1 MANFEKM
8 NSKKN
13 IILFDGDCNFCN
25 YWVNFVL
32 KRDKQNVF
40 KFASLNSEIGTTLKL
55 QHQIPATLD
64 SIILIKK
71 GKVFIKSQAALE
83 ISKYLSGGWFMMVG
97 FNLVPVFLRDSVYDF
112 VAKNRYQWFGKTTCD
127 FTTNNDTKNKFLM

>member
-25 YWVNFVL
+25 FWVRFIIIH
-32 KRDKQNVF
+32 DKKDIF
-40 KFASLNSEIGTTLKL
+40 RFASLNSDFAKKNITKNAITT
-55 QHQIPATLD
+55 D
-64 SIILIKK
+64 SIILIED
-71 GKVFIKSQAALE
+71 GETYFKSTAALK
-83 ISKYLSGGWFMMVG
+83 ITKHLFGLWKVAYCFIII
-97 FNLVPVFLRDSVYDF
+97 PAFLRDSVYDF

>member
-25 YWVNFVL
+25 FWVRFII
-32 KRDKQNVF
+32 KRDKKDIF
-40 KFASLNSEIGTTLKL
+40 RFASLNSDFAKKNITKNAITT
-55 QHQIPATLD
+55 D
-64 SIILIKK
+64 SIILIED
-71 GKVFIKSQAALE
+71 GEIYFKSTAALK
-83 ISKYLSGGWFMMVG
+83 ITKHLFGLWKVAYCFIII
-97 FNLVPVFLRDSVYDF
+97 PAFLRDGIYDAI
-112 VAKNRYQWFGKTTCD
+112 AKNRYQWFGKTTCD